1 MPKKV
6 DANQKDIVEMF
17 RKLGGRV
24 CDIHT
29 VGAGCPDLLVSC
41 EHSRYTFV
49 VEVKSSTG
57 KQNLYELGWE
67 RSWFGHYYVIRNIE
81 GAMLAYQLENKIK

>member
-6 DANQKDIVEMF
+6 DANQKEIVAALNY
-17 RKLGGRV
+17 LGARV

-41 EHSRYTFV
+41 EHSRNTFV
-49 VEVKSSTG
+49 VEVKSSIG
-57 KQNLYELGWE
+57 KQNNYELGWE
-67 RSWFGHYYVIRNIE
+67 RSWHGHYYIIRSIE
-81 GAMLAYQLENKIK
+81 QAVLAYRLEDK